1 MILKNYWEALRLYVA
16 EATED
21 NTSISYMNHGLK
33 ALAGTIASINHY
45 TSTGTTINTSY
56 TPNALKN
63 MDLRKTN
70 FEMRVGSGTAAPTA
84 TDYALGNDITSYF
97 SNTSLQVDSISTTNG
112 LQTTYIFSG
121 TNSTSSDLTITEIG
135 LAKKFLTTDHST
147 NGSVCLL
154 TKNLLDNPITVAA
167 GDNFTLTFEWVEG

>member
-1 MILKNYWEALRLYVA
+1 MILRNYWEALRLYVA

-21 NTSISYMNHGLK
+21 DIATSFINHELK
-33 ALAGTIASINHY
+33 ALSGSAASINHY
-45 TSTGTTINTSY
+45 TSFTVNQYY
-56 TPNALKN
+56 TPNALRN

-70 FEMRVGSGTAAPTA
+70 FEMRVGSGTATPTA

-121 TNSTSSDLTITEIG
+121 TNNTNSDLTITEIG
-135 LAKKFLTTDHST
+135 LAKKFLATDNTTS
-147 NGSVCLL
+147 GSVCLL
-154 TKNLLDNPITVAA
+154 TKDLLDSPITVAA
-167 GDNFTLTFEWVEG
+167 GDSFTLTFEWIEG